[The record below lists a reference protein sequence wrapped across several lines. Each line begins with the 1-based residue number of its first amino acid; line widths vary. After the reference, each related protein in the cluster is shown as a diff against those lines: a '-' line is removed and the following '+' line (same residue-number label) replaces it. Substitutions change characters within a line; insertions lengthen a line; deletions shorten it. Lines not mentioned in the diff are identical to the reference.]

1 VRASLADQSL
11 AIALGANLPSPAGA
25 PSDTLVAVRPQL
37 EGLLNQ
43 WRAGLDGAGRASA
56 LHCHWSPLF
65 RTAPVGGPADQ
76 PDYCNAVLVVT
87 CSPAWP
93 EPSLAAAAEL
103 LQALHQLERRY
114 GRQRRERWGPRS
126 LDLDLLWWGELA
138 QATTSLELPHPR
150 WQQRGFVLAPLLA
163 IERQLGRPLWLPVS
177 SAPGRSD
184 GGGIACGGAD
194 DPSLLAR
201 LVAARGAA
209 GHGAAG
215 NGAAGNGAADHE
227 PMPEPMPPR
236 QGWDAGAA

>member
-1 VRASLADQSL
+1 MRASLADQSL
-11 AIALGANLPSPAGA
+11 AIALGANLPSAAGDPIA
-25 PSDTLVAVRPQL
+25 TLVAVRPQL
-37 EGLLNQ
+37 EVLLNR
-43 WRAGLDGAGRASA
+43 WRAGLDGAGGASA

-150 WQQRGFVLAPLLA
+150 WQQRAFVLAPLLA
-163 IERQLGRPLWLPVS
+163 IERQLGRPLWLPPLPV
-177 SAPGRSD
+177 PDPSD
-184 GGGIACGGAD
+184 AAGGASGGAD
-194 DPSLLAR
+194 DQSLLAR
-201 LVAARGAA
+201 LMA
-209 GHGAAG
+209 GHGAAVS
-215 NGAAGNGAADHE
+215 GAADHE
-227 PMPEPMPPR
+227 PMPEPMPAR
-236 QGWDAGAA
+236 RGWDAGIA

>member
-1 VRASLADQSL
+1 MRASLADQSL

-37 EGLLNQ
+37 EGLLHQ
-43 WRAGLDGAGRASA
+43 WRAGLDGVGEASA

-76 PDYCNAVLVVT
+76 PDYCNAVLVVR

-114 GRQRRERWGPRS
+114 GRERRERWGPRS

-138 QATTSLELPHPR
+138 QASTSLELPHPR

-163 IERQLGRPLWLPVS
+163 IERQLGRPLWLPPLS
-177 SAPGRSD
+177 LPDPSD
-184 GGGIACGGAD
+184 AAGVACGSAD
-194 DPSLLAR
+194 DQSLLTR
-201 LVAARGAA
+201 LMA
-209 GHGAAG
+209 GHGAADP
-215 NGAAGNGAADHE
+215 GAADHE
-227 PMPEPMPPR
+227 PMPEPIPVR
-236 QGWDAGAA
+236 HGWDAGIA